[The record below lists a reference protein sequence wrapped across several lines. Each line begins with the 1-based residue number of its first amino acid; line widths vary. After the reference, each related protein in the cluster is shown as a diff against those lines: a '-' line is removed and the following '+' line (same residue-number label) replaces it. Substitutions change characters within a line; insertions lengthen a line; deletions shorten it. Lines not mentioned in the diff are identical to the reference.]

1 MPQAQQLGRY
11 HLLDR
16 IAFGGMAE
24 IFRAKTFDGAGQA
37 HLVAVKRVLAHLVE
51 DQDFLQML
59 VDEAKISALLR
70 HENIA
75 RLYEFA
81 RAGDEYFLAMEYV
94 DGKDLRSLLE
104 KARQTQELL
113 PEEHVAWIGME
124 VARALHAAHTQRDKD
139 DRPLRIVHRDVSPS
153 NVLCSYHGEVK
164 LCDFGIAKATLTR
177 VQTKTGVIKGK
188 VKYMSPEQAMGRKLD
203 HRSDLFSL
211 GTVMYEMLTLQAP
224 FQAPT
229 EIELIFAVR
238 DARKTPIQE
247 LTPDVPDEMAR
258 IVDKA
263 MTRSRAA
270 RYQSGE
276 DLALDLRIFL
286 DRHAPG
292 YRRSHFSRYMRKVFE
307 EEIEREL
314 RQLEAFEI
322 SGGDVAQVGENLI
335 AEALGPDAPFTKFS
349 PMHASSTALTSIG
362 TSNFPHLEP
371 RQPTDLHVQ
380 PTMMLDRAKLG
391 LAPVEPA
398 PTDLHAEQTRILS
411 PAPGSEAK
419 KSLHEQETG
428 EKELPTTEGY
438 KGVAGELH
446 ELETHIIFN
455 PLQEAAPTVPY
466 DRHETERQPRVEP
479 EAEVETA
486 ESPEI
491 VDPTPL
497 PRPVAAS
504 DYAAPG
510 ETAPTTPRADAFVPP
525 AKEPEPVHTP
535 IHTGE
540 PLPSLATAS
549 VVDRPPTSPT
559 AFDRPST
566 VSEESFDQPPTQP
579 TQPTAPRGD
588 AFAKPSDFAVSP
600 PTLPTDPRQP
610 AVEPAPAAAA
620 KPAPDEFDKLKD
632 TGEEQTSVPLADDDL
647 EPIN

>member
-24 IFRAKTFDGAGQA
+24 IFRAKTFDSRGQV

-81 RAGDEYFLAMEYV
+81 KAGDEYFLAMEYV

-104 KARQTQELL
+104 RGRQTGR
-113 PEEHVAWIGME
+113 PIPPEHVAWVAME
-124 VARALHAAHTQRDKD
+124 TAHALHAAHVQRDGAG
-139 DRPLRIVHRDVSPS
+139 RALRIVHRDVSPS

-238 DARKTPIQE
+238 DARKTPVRDV
-247 LTPDVPDEMAR
+247 TPDCPEELVR

-286 DRHAPG
+286 DKIVPG
-292 YRRSHFSRYMRKVFE
+292 YRRSHFSRYMRKIFE
-307 EEIEREL
+307 DDIDREL
-314 RQLEAFEI
+314 RGMEAFEI
-322 SGGDVAQVGENLI
+322 QAAQGESSLGENLI
-335 AEALGPDAPFTKFS
+335 ADVLGADAPFTKFT
-349 PMHASSTALTSIG
+349 PLYASSTQLTSMG
-362 TSNFPHLEP
+362 TSNFPLIEQA
-371 RQPTDLHVQ
+371 QPSDLHVQ
-380 PTMMLDRAKLG
+380 PTMMIDRSKLG
-391 LAPVEPA
+391 LPGGPDLASETEPS
-398 PTDLHAEQTRILS
+398 PKVDPEEESSPGDLHAEPTHIHVQEEPADLHAEPTRILM
-411 PAPGSEAK
+411 
-419 KSLHEQETG
+419 
-428 EKELPTTEGY
+428 
-438 KGVAGELH
+438 V
-446 ELETHIIFN
+446 
-455 PLQEAAPTVPY
+455 
-466 DRHETERQPRVEP
+466 
-479 EAEVETA
+479 
-486 ESPEI
+486 
-491 VDPTPL
+491 
-497 PRPVAAS
+497 PVAAQP
-504 DYAAPG
+504 AAAAKT
-510 ETAPTTPRADAFVPP
+510 EAPADEPADEPADDDDSGDLHSQGTMILFNPMTESAVTDPRDRAAVAP
-525 AKEPEPVHTP
+525 AQT
-535 IHTGE
+535 
-540 PLPSLATAS
+540 
-549 VVDRPPTSPT
+549 
-559 AFDRPST
+559 PST
-566 VSEESFDQPPTQP
+566 VDGYRHLVDEKLAGAKPEDSLVPTM
-579 TQPTAPRGD
+579 PRG
-588 AFAKPSDFAVSP
+588 PSIHEVDTGAMPKVEATPATEQMPILSVEGAGATEEKGNTDERFPVP
-600 PTLPTDPRQP
+600 PTLPTDPRRE
-610 AVEPAPAAAA
+610 AVPLADEKHGSTEKRPPVARADD
-620 KPAPDEFDKLKD
+620 PDE
-632 TGEEQTSVPLADDDL
+632 GSQEQTSVPLRDEDL
-647 EPIN
+647 EET